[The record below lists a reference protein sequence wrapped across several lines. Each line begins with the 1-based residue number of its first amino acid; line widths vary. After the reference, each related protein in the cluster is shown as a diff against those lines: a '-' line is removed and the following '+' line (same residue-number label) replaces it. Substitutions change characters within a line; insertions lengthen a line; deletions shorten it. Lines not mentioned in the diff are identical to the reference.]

1 MGEHRTCRKS
11 SDVNNDYIRMLLLRE
26 IAVGELFTWGYAYGI
41 VRKFGRTN
49 RNSTSRVLSTLV
61 EYRYIIKVGDGLY
74 RKVLDYHTKD
84 ISYMWM
90 PNHYNVMIRI
100 TKVDGIVERMEAI
113 HND

>member
-1 MGEHRTCRKS
+1 MGEHRTCRKI

-26 IAVGELFTWGYAYGI
+26 IAIGELFTWGYAYDI

-61 EYRYIIKVGDGLY
+61 EYKYIVKVGDGLY
-74 RKVLDYHTKD
+74 RKVIDYHTKD

-90 PNHYNVMIRI
+90 PNRYNVMIRI
-100 TKVDGIVERMEAI
+100 T
-113 HND
+113 NT

>member
-26 IAVGELFTWGYAYGI
+26 IAIGELFTWGYAYDI

-49 RNSTSRVLSTLV
+49 RNSTSRVLSTLI

-74 RKVLDYHTKD
+74 KKVLDYHTKD

-90 PNHYNVMIRI
+90 PNRYNVMIRI
-100 TKVDGIVERMEAI
+100 TKVDGIVAKMETI
-113 HND
+113 YND

>member
-1 MGEHRTCRKS
+1 MGEHRTCRGA

-26 IAVGELFTWGYAYGI
+26 IAIGELFTWGYAYDI

-49 RNSTSRVLSTLV
+49 RNSTSRVLSTLI

-74 RKVLDYHTKD
+74 KKVLDYHTKD

-90 PNHYNVMIRI
+90 PNRYNAMIRI
-100 TKVDGIVERMEAI
+100 TKVDGTVAKTETIYK
-113 HND
+113 N

>member
-26 IAVGELFTWGYAYGI
+26 IAIGELFTWGYAYDI

-49 RNSTSRVLSTLV
+49 RNSTSRVLASLV

-74 RKVLDYHTKD
+74 EKVLDYHTKD

-90 PNHYNVMIRI
+90 PNRYNVMIRI
-100 TKVDGIVERMEAI
+100 TKVDGIVEKMEAI
-113 HND
+113 YND

>member
-26 IAVGELFTWGYAYGI
+26 IAIGELFTWGYAYDI

-61 EYRYIIKVGDGLY
+61 EYKYIIKVGDGLY

-90 PNHYNVMIRI
+90 PNRYNVMIRI
-100 TKVDGIVERMEAI
+100 TKVDGIVAKMETI
-113 HND
+113 YND

>member
-1 MGEHRTCRKS
+1 MGEHRTCRKT
-11 SDVNNDYIRMLLLRE
+11 SDVNNDYIRMLLLRD
-26 IAVGELFTWGYAYGI
+26 IAIGELFTWGYAYDI

-61 EYRYIIKVGDGLY
+61 EYKYIIKVGDGLY

-90 PNHYNVMIRI
+90 SNRYNVMIRI
-100 TKVDGIVERMEAI
+100 IKVDGIVAKMETI